1 MNAAPAAPNLGRRLS
16 RWLAVLSMLGLG
28 GVSLAVY
35 LVFDTTLAAR
45 QKEMLVQ
52 KQQAL
57 IHVLSDVSEE
67 HRNKSLDHML
77 SDFLAG
83 HDDYSI
89 RIVGAGGAVLY
100 DSLKFAPGERHTLER
115 TFDVV
120 LAFPSS
126 GEPMAAKAT
135 LIMDRRPDD
144 ALLRALAWTLL
155 ASMVAGAL
163 VLSLAGM
170 FLIRRGLL
178 PIRSLVTQISE
189 LSPKDLT
196 RRLDG
201 ALPEELMP
209 LVTQFNALL
218 DRLSDAYRQLESF
231 NADVAHEMNT
241 PLATLINSSEVVL
254 RKPRTVEEMREVLES
269 NLEDL
274 QRLAGIVGDML
285 FLSRADRGAGTRE
298 TAVWSLAE
306 IASEVAEFYEAVAL
320 DTGLTL
326 EVQGDAWARID
337 APLMRRALSNLL
349 SNATR
354 YADSGS
360 SVIIRIETRTVGG
373 HSEAVVAISNMGPEV
388 GPRHLRHL
396 FDRFYRADASRR
408 NADRNHGLGLAIV
421 KAIAHMH
428 DGSVFARSE
437 NRVTTIGMV
446 LPGLLASEPDDATW
460 SPTVVARAAPAPDQ
474 RRGASCRTD
483 RAPEIGDE
491 AARG

>member
-1 MNAAPAAPNLGRRLS
+1 MSGATTAHLGRRLS

-45 QKEMLVQ
+45 QTDMLNH

-57 IHVLSDVSEE
+57 IHVLSDVSVE
-67 HRNKSLDHML
+67 HRNRSLDHTL
-77 SDFLAG
+77 TDFLAG

-100 DSLKFAPGERHTLER
+100 DSLKFALNDER
-115 TFDVV
+115 TLQRTFYVAV
-120 LAFPSS
+120 AFSSS
-126 GEPMAAKAT
+126 GEPMAAQAT

-155 ASMVAGAL
+155 ASMLAGTL

-170 FLIRRGLL
+170 FLIHRGLR
-178 PIRSLVTQISE
+178 PISSLVTQISE
-189 LSPKDLT
+189 LSPKELT

-201 ALPEELMP
+201 ALPQELLP

-254 RKPRTVEEMREVLES
+254 RKPRSVEEMREVLAS

-274 QRLAGIVGDML
+274 QRLASIVGDML
-285 FLSRADRGAGTRE
+285 FLSRADRGAGARE
-298 TAVWSLAE
+298 TTACSLAE
-306 IASEVAEFYEAVAL
+306 MAREVAEFYEAVAL
-320 DTGLTL
+320 EAGLAL
-326 EVQGDAWARID
+326 EVRGDALAHVD

-354 YADSGS
+354 YASSGS
-360 SVIIRIETRTVGG
+360 SVMINIETRVVGG
-373 HSEAVVAISNMGPEV
+373 HSECVIAVSNVGQEV
-388 GPRHLRHL
+388 DPHHLRHL

-421 KAIAHMH
+421 KAIAYMH
-428 DGSVFARSE
+428 DGSVFACSE
-437 NRVTTIGMV
+437 NNVTTIGLV
-446 LPGLLASEPDDATW
+446 LPAG
-460 SPTVVARAAPAPDQ
+460 
-474 RRGASCRTD
+474 
-483 RAPEIGDE
+483 
-491 AARG
+491 

>member
-1 MNAAPAAPNLGRRLS
+1 MSAAPVAPNLGRRLS

-45 QKEMLVQ
+45 QREMLDH

-57 IHVLSDVSEE
+57 MHVLSDVSIE

-89 RIVGAGGAVLY
+89 RIMGAGGSVLY
-100 DSLKFAPGERHTLER
+100 DSLKFAPGDDHTLER
-115 TFDVV
+115 TFDVA

-163 VLSLAGM
+163 ILSLAGM

-254 RKPRTVEEMREVLES
+254 RKPRSMEEMREVLES

-274 QRLAGIVGDML
+274 RRLAGIVGDML

-298 TAVWSLAE
+298 SSVWSLAE
-306 IASEVAEFYEAVAL
+306 LASEVAEFYEAVAL
-320 DTGLTL
+320 DGGLSL
-326 EVQGDAWARID
+326 DVQGDALARVD

-354 YADSGS
+354 YADAGS
-360 SVIIRIETRTVGG
+360 SVIIRIDTRTISG
-373 HSEAVVAISNMGPEV
+373 HSEVVIAVSNMGPEV
-388 GPRHLRHL
+388 DPHHLRHL

-446 LPGLLASEPDDATW
+446 LPGLLN
-460 SPTVVARAAPAPDQ
+460 
-474 RRGASCRTD
+474 
-483 RAPEIGDE
+483 
-491 AARG
+491 

>member
-1 MNAAPAAPNLGRRLS
+1 MSAAPVAPHLGRRLS

-35 LVFDTTLAAR
+35 FVFDTTLAAR
-45 QKEMLVQ
+45 QKDMLDH

-57 IHVLSDVSEE
+57 IHVLTDVSVE

-77 SDFLAG
+77 ADFLAG

-89 RIVGAGGAVLY
+89 RIEGVGGVVLY
-100 DSLKFAPGERHTLER
+100 DSLKFAQGDQRTLQR
-115 TFDVV
+115 TFDVT

-155 ASMVAGAL
+155 SAMVAGTL

-170 FLIRRGLL
+170 FLIRRGLR
-178 PIRSLVTQISE
+178 PISSLVTQIGE
-189 LSPKDLT
+189 LSPRDLT
-196 RRLDG
+196 RRLDAG
-201 ALPEELMP
+201 ALPQELQP

-218 DRLSDAYRQLESF
+218 DRLADAYRQLEAF

-254 RKPRTVEEMREVLES
+254 RKPRSVEEMREVLES

-298 TAVWSLAE
+298 TTVRSLAE
-306 IASEVAEFYEAVAL
+306 VAREVAEFYEAVAL
-320 DTGLTL
+320 EAGLTL
-326 EVQGDAWARID
+326 EVRGDAMARID
-337 APLMRRALSNLL
+337 APLMRHALSNLL
-349 SNATR
+349 GNATR
-354 YADSGS
+354 YADAGS
-360 SVIIRIETRTVGG
+360 SVIIRIETRAVGR
-373 HSEAVVAISNMGPEV
+373 HSEIVVAISNMGPEV
-388 GPRHLRHL
+388 EPQHLRHL

-428 DGSVFARSE
+428 EGSVFARSE
-437 NRVTTIGMV
+437 SRVTTIGMV
-446 LPGLLASEPDDATW
+446 LPGLLAQEYP
-460 SPTVVARAAPAPDQ
+460 
-474 RRGASCRTD
+474 
-483 RAPEIGDE
+483 
-491 AARG
+491 